1 MEMLN
6 DLAPLL
12 KTFWYIALPTSVIFA
27 IQSILTF
34 VGADSSD
41 GVEADFDA
49 DFDGS
54 DAPFQ
59 LFSLRN
65 LINFLL
71 GFSWTGISFYN
82 SIANQNILIAV
93 SALVGIVFVVL
104 FFVIIKQIKKLAE
117 DNTFKLSQA
126 INRSA
131 NVYLTIPAAKAGK
144 GKVSLSVGGS
154 LKELDAVTEHE
165 SIASGAV
172 VKIIG
177 IINKD
182 LLLVE
187 PLK

>member
-1 MEMLN
+1 MEMLA

-12 KTFWYIALPTSVIFA
+12 KTFWYIALPCSVIFA

-34 VGADSSD
+34 VGADATD
-41 GVEADFDA
+41 GIEADFDA

-71 GFSWTGISFYN
+71 GFSWTGISLYN
-82 SIANQNILIAV
+82 SIENHNILIAV
-93 SALVGIVFVVL
+93 SALVGLLFVAL
-104 FFVIIKQIKKLAE
+104 FFIIIKQIRKLAE
-117 DNTFKLSQA
+117 DNTFKLSDTL
-126 INRSA
+126 NRSA
-131 NVYLTIPAAKAGK
+131 DVYLSIPARKTGK
-144 GKVSLSVGGS
+144 GKISISIGGS
-154 LKELDAVTEHE
+154 HKELDAVTEHE
-165 SIASGAV
+165 SISTGAV

-187 PLK
+187 KL